1 MLQPGRRVLLVE
13 EEEEA
18 ERWGIRA
25 LLPNMLCMYYMRC
38 PRRRLSLEVFH

>member
-25 LLPNMLCMYYMRC
+25 LPNVLCVEC
-38 PRRRLSLEVFH
+38 ICAVQEDDSP

>member
-1 MLQPGRRVLLVE
+1 MHQPGRRVLLVE

-25 LLPNMLCMYYMRC
+25 LLPNVLCVC
-38 PRRRLSLEVFH
+38 ICAVQEDDSP